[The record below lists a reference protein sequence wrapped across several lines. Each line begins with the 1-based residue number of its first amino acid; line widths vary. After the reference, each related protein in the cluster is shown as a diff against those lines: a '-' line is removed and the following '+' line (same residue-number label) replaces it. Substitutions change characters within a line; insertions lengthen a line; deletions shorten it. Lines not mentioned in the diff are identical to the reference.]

1 MVIVKFTDAS
11 LAAIVAHIEKQ
22 LARGDIVTLT
32 RLQVL
37 TLLDEIKEKLHD

>member
-11 LAAIVAHIEKQ
+11 LAAIVEHVNRQ

-32 RLQVL
+32 RLQIL
-37 TLLDEIKEKLHD
+37 KLLEAANV

>member
-11 LAAIVAHIEKQ
+11 IAAIVADVERQ

-32 RLQVL
+32 RLQIL
-37 TLLDEIKEKLHD
+37 ALLAAANE

>member
-1 MVIVKFTDAS
+1 MFTIKFTDAS
-11 LAAIVAHIEKQ
+11 LAAILKHVEAQ

-37 TLLDEIKEKLHD
+37 TLLEAARI

>member
-1 MVIVKFTDAS
+1 MLTIKFTDAS
-11 LAAIVAHIEKQ
+11 LTAIVAHIEKQ

-37 TLLDEIKEKLHD
+37 ALLEAAGV